1 MNAHREILICTHGPL
16 HALCLCSCVDL
27 TCLTGTLRAVPTG
40 GDLMPLIPWWSFFF
54 PSRRVA
60 HQPFSQPSHS
70 MLPSFFGS
78 VKTKKVSKR
87 SLLRAKNKPSDSQLL
102 LGYVYRVGSEA
113 LNLAKP
119 GFEPV
124 LWELAQ
130 LLSGSGLSLFQIP
143 ILLLISEQRPSAF
156 LAVN

>member
-1 MNAHREILICTHGPL
+1 
-16 HALCLCSCVDL
+16 
-27 TCLTGTLRAVPTG
+27 
-40 GDLMPLIPWWSFFF
+40 
-54 PSRRVA
+54 
-60 HQPFSQPSHS
+60 

-87 SLLRAKNKPSDSQLL
+87 SLLSAKNKPSDSQLL

-124 LWELAQ
+124 LWGLAQ

-143 ILLLISEQRPSAF
+143 ILLLISGQRPSAF
-156 LAVN
+156 LAVS